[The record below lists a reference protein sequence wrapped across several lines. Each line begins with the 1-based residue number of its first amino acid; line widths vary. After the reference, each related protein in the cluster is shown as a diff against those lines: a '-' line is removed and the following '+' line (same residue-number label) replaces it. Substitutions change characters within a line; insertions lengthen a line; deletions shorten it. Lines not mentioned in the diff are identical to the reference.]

1 MCSCLPLGL
10 LSDDNTRAHA
20 RTHAESSVQ
29 VCQTPCLLLAVDC
42 GNVYLCSQSV
52 GSDYSSPSLRVN
64 TVALETATQRSPI
77 PALGRSLGP
86 LLCHP
91 AARLAQRHAVC
102 RPPPERERERERER
116 TAHPSQSSSSSSSPP
131 LSLSLSVSP
140 SLCHSHQDGSTLRA
154 EQKSTSAL
162 GKLDSHLEVKRE
174 LSVSHPPTPCPVPL
188 TRSPIFFF
196 FSSIFPPSAHQLV
209 RRNPPRCQQPGDT
222 LASCS
227 CSASSPPRRA
237 ICSRSPRSP
246 LREPGSQT
254 GIVVGSYGLRAIER
268 RSTTSFASALKGTRR
283 AISRG
288 AHTEVGVYP
297 RDLRTL
303 RLLAP
308 CALCQ
313 INTLVRSVGYANL
326 K

>member
-1 MCSCLPLGL
+1 MTTHAR
-10 LSDDNTRAHA
+10 TRA

-102 RPPPERERERERER
+102 RPPPERERERER
-116 TAHPSQSSSSSSSPP
+116 AHSTSQSVLLLLLLLLPTS

-174 LSVSHPPTPCPVPL
+174 LSVSHPPTPFPVPL